1 MFNFMNTKTIAIV
14 SYLTIIGWVIS
25 FVNHSNSG
33 ERENFATFHLRQS
46 LGIYLSSA
54 AIQFASFILPSFIGR
69 PLNIIAF
76 IFFDS
81 FMDIRHYECFQR
93 IIKISAFF
101 VGEFFDKNLNFIK

>member
-46 LGIYLSSA
+46 SGIYLSSA

-76 IFFDS
+76 IFLIVLWILGIMNAS
-81 FMDIRHYECFQR
+81 KESSKYLP
-93 IIKISAFF
+93 F